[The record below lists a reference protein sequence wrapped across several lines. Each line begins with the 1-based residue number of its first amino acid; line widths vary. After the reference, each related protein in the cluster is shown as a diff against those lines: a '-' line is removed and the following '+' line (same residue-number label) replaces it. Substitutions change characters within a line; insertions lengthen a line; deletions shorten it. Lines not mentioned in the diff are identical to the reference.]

1 MHEGDARALFVV
13 ISGKL
18 ELSKSMGGEDRV
30 IATRLPGTVYGE
42 VPMVFGTQMQATA
55 RALETSRVLRIE
67 PRQYHALAA
76 ASPEFQVAIGNLAL
90 DRMGGLQTI
99 TAQQPKPQ
107 VTVVG
112 NRWDTASHDLKRF
125 LSRNQILYEWLTH
138 DDPDFERLWE
148 GAPPSAAD
156 CPVLRLRRRHHPLPP
171 RHPRTRPRPR
181 ARHRALQQR
190 IRYRHHRRR
199 PRRPRR
205 RRLRRVRGPADA
217 RGRVRG
223 PRRPGQPRRGSRTTS
238 ASRTASPATNSA
250 AAPCARPAGSVP
262 RS

>member
-1 MHEGDARALFVV
+1 
-13 ISGKL
+13 
-18 ELSKSMGGEDRV
+18 
-30 IATRLPGTVYGE
+30 
-42 VPMVFGTQMQATA
+42 MVFGTQMQATA

-138 DDPDFERLWE
+138 DDPDFERLWD
-148 GAPPSAAD
+148 GAPPSPAD
-156 CPVLRLRRRHHPLPP
+156 CPVLRLADGTTLYHPDTRDSPAPSGSAPRPAAANTIPSSSAPAPPASPPPSTAPP
-171 RHPRTRPRPR
+171 RACGRSWSSARRPAARPR
-181 ARHRALQQR
+181 
-190 IRYRHHRRR
+190 
-199 PRRPRR
+199 
-205 RRLRRVRGPADA
+205 
-217 RGRVRG
+217 
-223 PRRPGQPRRGSRTTS
+223 PRRGSRTTS
-238 ASRTASPATNSA
+238 ASRTASPATNWA
-250 AAPCARPAGSVP
+250 AAPCARPAGSAP